1 MELAY
6 AALQQISSASLD
18 FLERLPD
25 PQRDALTVAF
35 GLTAGRAP
43 NPFLVGLAVPG
54 LLSGAAAHPPRP
66 CFVHDAQRPGRGPA
80 RAPAVFARRLPAEK
94 IRLPVRARQGQPA

>member
-43 NPFLVGLAVPG
+43 NPFLVGLAVLR
-54 LLSGAAAHPPRP
+54 LLSEAAPRPPPPSVVDDPPWLPPAAA
-66 CFVHDAQRPGRGPA
+66 RGPA
-80 RAPAVFARRLPAEK
+80 FLPRPPPGPENPPGFGA
-94 IRLPVRARQGQPA
+94 